1 MRYMP
6 QEDKHYTARQ
16 LIVTCL
22 NCWQMDSVIQNALK
36 ASRRQSL
43 YSQAAYVTC
52 FNVWQ
57 MDSVIQN
64 ALQASR
70 RQTLYSQAA
79 DCNMLKLLTDGFCCT
94 ECVTCL
100 KKTNTIQSGSGLS
113 HALIVDRWILL
124 YRMRYRP
131 QEDKHYTAR
140 QLIVT
145 CLNCWQMDSV
155 IQNALQASRRQTL
168 YNQAADCNML
178 KLLTDGFCCT
188 ECVTG
193 LKKTNTIQPGSWL

>member
-1 MRYMP
+1 MP

-16 LIVTCL
+16 RIVTCF
-22 NCWQMDSVIQNALK
+22 NCWQMDSV
-36 ASRRQSL
+36 
-43 YSQAAYVTC
+43 V
-52 FNVWQ
+52 
-57 MDSVIQN
+57 QN

-70 RQTLYSQAA
+70 RQTLYRQAA

-94 ECVTCL
+94 ECLTGL
-100 KKTNTIQSGSGLS
+100 KKTNTIQSDSGLS

-145 CLNCWQMDSV
+145 CFNCWQMDSV
-155 IQNALQASRRQTL
+155 KQNALHASRRQTL
-168 YNQAADCNML
+168 YSQAADCNML
-178 KLLTDGFCCT
+178 
-188 ECVTG
+188 
-193 LKKTNTIQPGSWL
+193 